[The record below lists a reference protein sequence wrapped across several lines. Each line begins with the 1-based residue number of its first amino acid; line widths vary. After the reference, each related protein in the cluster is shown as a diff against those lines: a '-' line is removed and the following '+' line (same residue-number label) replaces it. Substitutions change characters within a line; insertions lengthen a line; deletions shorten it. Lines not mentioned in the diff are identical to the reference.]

1 MSKLSI
7 LVLILVMA
15 CCPVYAQ
22 QAAET
27 VDNPVLQEDVVADS
41 GVQAEEIVAAE
52 PVVPQETAVVE
63 ALVLEDAPMETGKVP
78 DGMVSLDFRDADIR
92 DVLRVLAYKSGV
104 NIVAGP
110 EVAGLVTIQ
119 LDNVPWQRALDIV
132 LQTYGYAYEKR
143 ESIISVTTVE
153 NLKKRREDAVILSDQ
168 EPLVTKSFV
177 LSYAKAASVV
187 TSVEKMKTERGAV
200 NFDERTNAIIVRDTL
215 SQVEMM
221 GEIIQKLDSTTPQ
234 VLIEARIIETTL
246 GNAEKLGINW
256 NLQASGKGSI
266 WNSTFPLRRGN
277 DGNFVLPIPVDS
289 VDATT
294 NVVTYDADSLFAF
307 GTLDFS
313 AFTTLLQIIQTRS
326 DVNTLSNPRI
336 VTLDNQPAKI
346 TVGTQYPFP
355 TYTYNKDQGEMQV
368 SGWNYKDIGVIFE
381 VTPHVNNAE
390 MVTLDLKPTITAI
403 IADSTV
409 TVEGTPVPQL
419 TVREA
424 TTKVMIKNGETL
436 VIGGLI
442 SDNKVKNESKVPILG
457 SIPFVGRLF
466 RHDSVENVKTD
477 LLIFLTP
484 HIITP
489 TTDEEK

>member
-177 LSYAKAASVV
+177 LSYAKAANVV

-200 NFDERTNAIIVRDTL
+200 NFDERTNSIIIRDTL
-215 SQVEMM
+215 SQVEMI

-246 GNAEKLGINW
+246 GKGESLGIDW
-256 NLQASGKGSI
+256 NVAGSATGALWPTTWPLGK
-266 WNSTFPLRRGN
+266 
-277 DGNFVLPIPVDS
+277 
-289 VDATT
+289 DATNKKFIPT
-294 NVVTYDADSLFAF
+294 AYDTDAEVPFTY
-307 GTLDFS
+307 GTLDLNSFS
-313 AFTTLLQIIQTRS
+313 ATLEMLEDRS
-326 DVNTLSNPRI
+326 NTNTLSNPRI
-336 VTLDNQPAKI
+336 VTLDNQPARI
-346 TVGTQYPFP
+346 VVGEQYPFP
-355 TYTYNKDQGEMQV
+355 TYEYNRETGTMQV
-368 SGWNYKDIGVIFE
+368 TSWQYKDIGVVFE
-381 VTPHVNNAE
+381 VTPHVNNE
-390 MVTLDLKPTITAI
+390 NMVTLDLKPKITAI
-403 IADSTV
+403 DGYVVVDQAANAR
-409 TVEGTPVPQL
+409 VPQL
-419 TVREA
+419 TTREA
-424 TTKVMIKNGETL
+424 QTRVMIRNGETL

-442 SDNKVKNESKVPILG
+442 SNRRNDTETKVPFLG
-457 SIPFVGRLF
+457 SIPFLGRLF
-466 RHDSVENVKTD
+466 SYSSTSDTKTD

-489 TTDEEK
+489 VMDPVE